1 MIKIIIHS
9 LFLIFTVGSLHAVNL
24 EDRAQDFV
32 LETKRIELPGHPY
45 AFNPS
50 IVRWRGALLMSFREL
65 PLPEDAF
72 PCQIH
77 SSSISQLGLVF
88 LFEDF
93 TLDGMP
99 QLLEIPG
106 RIVDGKNE
114 CRSEDARL
122 VVVDGRLYI
131 VYSDNRDEE
140 VTEGGFRMYVAEID
154 YDGEKFSLKNLEVIN
169 HFPEA
174 SPKRREKNWVPFD
187 YFGSLLL
194 AYHIDPHTILYP
206 CLDGSESAEGLFS
219 TKQDI
224 SWKWGEIRGGT
235 PALRCGSQY
244 LSFFHSS
251 IDVATDHSC
260 GEVMPHYFMGAYT
273 FQKNPPFALTG
284 ISPEP
289 IIGRNFYEGNIYTY
303 YWKPVRAIFP
313 CGFILDGD
321 YIWVSYGRQDHE
333 IWLVKL
339 DKNGLLNS
347 LKTID

>member
-1 MIKIIIHS
+1 MQLYILFFLMMIPSIQ
-9 LFLIFTVGSLHAVNL
+9 AVNL

-50 IVRWRGALLMSFREL
+50 IVRFRGALLMSFREL
-65 PLPEDAF
+65 PLPEESF
-72 PCQIH
+72 PCPIQ

-93 TLDGMP
+93 TLDGTP
-99 QLLEIPG
+99 QILDLPTCN
-106 RIVDGKNE
+106 GKNE
-114 CRSEDARL
+114 GRSEDARL
-122 VVVDGRLYI
+122 IVVDGRLYM
-131 VYSDNRDEE
+131 VYSDNLNEE
-140 VTEGGFRMYVAEID
+140 VREGGFRMHIAEVD
-154 YDGEKFSLKNLEVIN
+154 YDGIAFSIKSVNVIN
-169 HFPEA
+169 HFPDE
-174 SPKRREKNWVPFD
+174 SKDRREKNWVPFD

-194 AYHIDPHTILYP
+194 AYQINPHTILYP
-206 CLDGSESAEGLFS
+206 YLDSSELAEGLFS
-219 TKQDI
+219 TKADLT
-224 SWKWGEIRGGT
+224 WKWGELRGGT
-235 PALRCGSQY
+235 PALRCGNEY

-251 IDVATDHSC
+251 IEVATDHSD

-273 FQKNPPFALTG
+273 FRKHPPFALTK

-289 IIGRNFYEGNIYTY
+289 IIGKNFYSGKDYAY

-313 CGFILDGD
+313 CGFIMDND

-339 DKNGLLNS
+339 DKTGLLNS
-347 LKTID
+347 LTPTSSN